1 MAKITKYALIGCML
15 LIGFSCAH
23 SHKIYSDAEM
33 INLAET
39 CTRLFDDLHIRR
51 IEQRSNY
58 YICIYQDSSVYIV
71 TCDSKVIRET
81 GHNRTIISSNAKND
95 SNLPI
100 RFQGLLSVVQSI
112 YSHEIRYVSVKSD
125 SIRLERF
132 DGYYL
137 SNIEPYDTSAFK
149 IVQDKWYIKP
159 KEK

>member
-15 LIGFSCAH
+15 LIGFSCAR
-23 SHKIYSDAEM
+23 SNKEYSNAEM

-39 CTRLFDDLHIRR
+39 YKKLFDDQYIRL

-81 GHNRTIISSNAKND
+81 GHNRTIISSNAKD
-95 SNLPI
+95 DPNLPI
-100 RFQGLLSVVQSI
+100 RFQELLSVVQSI
-112 YSHEIRYVSVKSD
+112 YSYEIRYVSVKSD

-137 SNIEPYDTSAFK
+137 SNIEPYDCSAFEVVK
-149 IVQDKWYIKP
+149 NKWYIKP